1 MVSPSVSPVSRVPA
15 DPGGRD
21 DNELLKKVQSEPH
34 DSRARDAACEELVS
48 RYQALVRSCVLRY
61 RDSPEPQEELMQ
73 VAYVG
78 LLKAINNFNADIGES
93 LAAYATPCITGEI
106 KRHFRDKRWQ
116 VHVRRSA
123 QELRLEI
130 RKARNDLTQRL
141 SRTPTDAELAE
152 HLGVSRADLLDA
164 QRAELA
170 FQASS
175 LSAPL
180 SDGADA
186 GTLEDLLGGDDPRLE
201 RALEMEAVW
210 GHLGELPDREQRL
223 LMMRFYGNMT
233 QSEIGDQLGVSQ
245 MHVSRLLAHALSYL
259 RHRILES
266 DQRPERDQEWSGA
279 GSARNVRRGRLTG
292 DGKVHSVVHRNP
304 VGKAGNP
311 QRSRVLESGA
321 RERQ

>member
-1 MVSPSVSPVSRVPA
+1 VVSPSVSPTSRGPA
-15 DPGGRD
+15 DPGGRA
-21 DNELLKKVQSEPH
+21 DNELLKTIQSEPH
-34 DSRARDAACEELVS
+34 GTRARDAACEELVG

-73 VAYVG
+73 VGYVG
-78 LLKAINNFNADIGES
+78 LLKAINNFDADIGES

-106 KRHFRDKRWQ
+106 KRHFRDKRWH
-116 VHVRRSA
+116 VHVRRAA

-130 RKARNDLTQRL
+130 RKAKGDLAQRL
-141 SRTPTDAELAE
+141 SRNPTDSELAE
-152 HLGVSRADLLDA
+152 HLGVSTADLLDA
-164 QRAELA
+164 QRADLA

-180 SDGADA
+180 SEGTDA
-186 GTLEDLLGGDDPRLE
+186 GTLEDLLGGDDPQLE

-233 QSEIGDQLGVSQ
+233 QSEIGDQLGISQ

-259 RHRILES
+259 RDRILES
-266 DQRPERDQEWSGA
+266 GQPPEHGRD
-279 GSARNVRRGRLTG
+279 
-292 DGKVHSVVHRNP
+292 
-304 VGKAGNP
+304 
-311 QRSRVLESGA
+311 
-321 RERQ
+321 